1 MEVETL
7 KVINKALGE
16 IDFLKL
22 VEEQLVPI
30 LMRKGCIKTIEGLF
44 ELLGISED
52 SAKYFSK
59 TNHILLFGSKDEQF
73 A

>member
-7 KVINKALGE
+7 KVIKKAIGE
-16 IDFLKL
+16 VDFLKF

-44 ELLGISED
+44 ELLGTSED
-52 SAKYFSK
+52 NAKFFSK
-59 TNHILLFGSKDEQF
+59 TNHTLLFGSKNEQF